1 MCAHSRIR
9 CSGGIPCDHCS
20 ARHLECRYRPR
31 KRKKPPS
38 HGSLAEPALI
48 LDAHDARTACPDD
61 QAERVCTN
69 INPSPG
75 ASGANSWPVNP
86 DPPPPLSG
94 TVALF
99 HQGGGTP
106 IATNWLP
113 FVHADL
119 GDALGSYANGAVPV
133 GDGDVGAI
141 SPAVGGQV
149 EGSGLADLEHAFFFQ
164 QDQVSALIKSMQNGS
179 LAMAGGL
186 DESCGSDCTS
196 SSHNRL
202 YADGAGFRESQSD
215 RSILERRAAF
225 PRHSPSVGG
234 NQTGFTS
241 TAFLLER
248 IRAEKA
254 KGPRPELDIPE
265 PIFHEMESR
274 LCPLVGRPLLSAES
288 LAQREILLTRDTFN
302 FLIRLYFDH
311 FHPLYPFLDRSLLGI
326 PVWGWSLVLATAA
339 IGTRYLGLAELTRFG
354 DDLCGALHELLI
366 REVCPWLPVTFMLL
380 HPAFSDT

>member
-31 KRKKPPS
+31 KRKRPPS
-38 HGSLAEPALI
+38 RGSVAEPAAVLN
-48 LDAHDARTACPDD
+48 AHDSRTAFPDD
-61 QAERVCTN
+61 PAGRLCAS

-75 ASGANSWPVNP
+75 ASGANSWPANP

-94 TVALF
+94 TAALF

-119 GDALGSYANGAVPV
+119 GKALGSYADEAVPV
-133 GDGDVGAI
+133 RGGHVDEIG
-141 SPAVGGQV
+141 PAVGSRV

-186 DESCGSDCTS
+186 DESGSDCTS

-202 YADGAGFRESQSD
+202 YADGAGFRESQAD

-225 PRHSPSVGG
+225 PRHSQSVGEH
-234 NQTGFTS
+234 QMGFAS

-248 IRAEKA
+248 IRLEKT
-254 KGPRPELDIPE
+254 KGTRPELEIPE

-302 FLIRLYFDH
+302 FLIRLYFHH
-311 FHPLYPFLDRSLLGI
+311 FHPLYPFLDRSLLSI

-366 REVCPWLPVTFMLL
+366 REVCFLVPCRLRVAAPSLL
-380 HPAFSDT
+380 

>member
-1 MCAHSRIR
+1 MCAHSRVR
-9 CSGGIPCDHCS
+9 CSGGVPCDHCS
-20 ARHLECRYRPR
+20 ARHLECQYRPR
-31 KRKKPPS
+31 KRRRLTS
-38 HGSLAEPALI
+38 RGSPAEPASV
-48 LDAHDARTACPDD
+48 LDSHTAFPDD
-61 QAERVCTN
+61 PAGRLCHN
-69 INPSPG
+69 ADPSPG
-75 ASGANSWPVNP
+75 AGGASSWPAIQE
-86 DPPPPLSG
+86 PPPPLSS
-94 TVALF
+94 TAALF

-119 GDALGSYANGAVPV
+119 GEALGYADDAVPARTGVIAEMAPTV
-133 GDGDVGAI
+133 G
-141 SPAVGGQV
+141 SRV
-149 EGSGLADLEHAFFFQ
+149 EGTGLEDLEHAFFFQ

-179 LAMAGGL
+179 LAVA
-186 DESCGSDCTS
+186 ESCGSDCTT

-225 PRHSPSVGG
+225 PRHSPSIGG
-234 NQTGFTS
+234 QQTGLSS

-248 IRAEKA
+248 IRVEKV
-254 KGPRPELDIPE
+254 KGVRLELEIPE

-311 FHPLYPFLDRSLLGI
+311 FHPLYPFLDRSLLCI

-366 REVCPWLPVTFMLL
+366 REVCLL
-380 HPAFSDT
+380 VPYRFHVASPLL